1 MANLQKQLATLAK
14 MAGEVNSEATLRQ
27 YFIQALDEYVKSQ
40 NLFAIESGPLFRLE
54 EPIVRGR
61 SDAKIGGITF
71 EVKLPKPHG
80 KGIDAAVKQV
90 RGYIEEYA
98 TKGISVRGVAYD
110 GLSLALLDEQRA
122 IVFKGDVSQGAHLLA
137 AWLVLLASA
146 ARTPEDMVDRFGSAS
161 AISQQ
166 TIKTLFELFIKY
178 EPAIP
183 FISEVFAIWKEV
195 YGCAANINTE
205 TVQSLRRTAKDL
217 DIAVRNKKDA
227 ERFVFVT
234 ETYLSILLKV
244 LVARVAAEQKLIPQK
259 SVVELICQPRGKEHI
274 RYTELGTVVPHLLNV
289 FEEDPFEWFIDAARA
304 DLDAEAKV
312 RAVLS
317 CIVESID
324 NIELLKMGQD
334 FLRIFYQSF
343 FDSASRRA
351 LGEFYTNDKLVAE
364 TLDAIGYEG
373 DPKKK
378 IIDFACG
385 SGSFLVQVLNRVKS
399 RTKGRAA
406 ASVLSDVEAHIFGV
420 DIHPLAVAMARVN
433 YLIAVAPLLSPK
445 RSFTVPIYWAD
456 SLVRLSVK
464 ETSRNWLGEAI
475 KISIPGMRRFRLP
488 DPTKFDW
495 EQLFGFLRNH
505 IARYSG
511 KVELAAVWK
520 RFEQEF
526 SKEKVLPFEH
536 ALRDFIKQ
544 IVDRHNE
551 GRDTRWLPMLRNILF
566 LERQRGEFDYVVGN
580 PPWVRIHNIDEEL
593 RKRISEDYI
602 YCAKAGW
609 KYGST
614 ISGSKSGFGKQL
626 DLCVPFVER
635 ALELLKSGGR
645 FSLILTSKVQQAL
658 YANELRRNLI
668 SEKQLLRISDYSLFP
683 IALFK
688 DAVNY
693 PLVLSVEN
701 IAPSAE
707 SVCRVV
713 IVNSEQKI
721 LTYDTPQ
728 VDMPLLAHDKESPWM
743 MAPPDV
749 TAVFRKMQRN
759 SQILGELP
767 ATRPKMGVKTGANGT
782 FIVTDIQRTERPNE
796 VVVITEAEE
805 HVRLERD
812 VLRPLVRG
820 RDVRAW
826 GYAHPHSIIWTH
838 DDNGEVLTELPPRA
852 AEYFADDGR
861 RKLLEDREDFKT
873 GMPVWTIFR
882 VSADK
887 LSRKIAWKKYG
898 TQMQSTVLEAKC
910 DLDGTARLVV
920 PLQTVYLIP
929 IEDDDRAYFL
939 SALFNSLA
947 FRALLMS
954 FSVRASGAFFHYT
967 AWIVGLGV
975 SPVTKQQLKT
985 DWRSFAGQLM
995 APEIETKMVELS
1007 RALHAN
1013 PDAITARKLESSVD
1027 LVAAKAYG
1035 IADGEFKTLTDY
1047 YEFMRPPEINELL
1060 EEDEV
1065 EE

>member
-1 MANLQKQLATLAK
+1 VLCFLNDPGMANLQKQLANLAK
-14 MAGEVNSEATLRQ
+14 MAAELNSEATLRQ
-27 YFIQALDEYVKSQ
+27 YFIQALDDYVKSQ
-40 NLFAIESGPLFRLE
+40 KLFAIEAGPLFRLE

-71 EVKLPKPHG
+71 EVKLPKPRG

-98 TKGISVRGVAYD
+98 SKGISVRGVAYD
-110 GLSLALLDEQRA
+110 GESLALLDEQRTT
-122 IVFKGDVSQGAHLLA
+122 VFKGDVYQGAHLLA

-166 TIKTLFELFIKY
+166 TIKTLFELFSKY
-178 EPAIP
+178 EPQIP
-183 FISEVFAIWKEV
+183 FIAEVFAIWKEV
-195 YGCAANINTE
+195 YGCAANINNE
-205 TVQSLRRTAKDL
+205 TVQSLRRTARDL
-217 DIAVRNKKDA
+217 DISVRNKKEA

-244 LVARVAAEQKLIPQK
+244 LVARVAAEQKLIPQR
-259 SVVELICQPRGKEHI
+259 SVAELICQPRGKEHI
-274 RYTELGTVVPHLLNV
+274 RYSYLGTVVPHLLNV
-289 FEEDPFEWFIDAARA
+289 FEEDPFEWFLDAART
-304 DLDAEAKV
+304 DVEAEAKV

-334 FLRIFYQSF
+334 FLRVFYQSF

-351 LGEFYTNDKLVAE
+351 LGEFYTNDRLVAE
-364 TLDAIGYEG
+364 TLDAIGYDG

-378 IIDFACG
+378 LIDFACG
-385 SGSFLVQVLNRVKS
+385 SGSFLVQVLNRIKS
-399 RTKGRAA
+399 RTKGRTAS
-406 ASVLSDVEAHIFGV
+406 SVLSEIEQHIFGV

-464 ETSRNWLGEAI
+464 ETSRNWLGEAV

-488 DPTKFDW
+488 DPAKFEW
-495 EQLFGFLRNH
+495 EQLFAFLRTH
-505 IARYSG
+505 IALYPG
-511 KVELAAVWK
+511 KVEFAAVWG

-526 SKEKVLPFEH
+526 PKEKVLPFEH
-536 ALRDFIKQ
+536 ALQDFIKQ

-566 LERQRGEFDYVVGN
+566 LERQRGQFDYVVGN

-593 RKRISEDYI
+593 RKRISEDYT

-609 KYGST
+609 KFGST

-635 ALELLKSGGR
+635 AIELLKPRGR
-645 FSLILTSKVQQAL
+645 FSLIVTSKVQQAL

-668 SEKQLLRISDYSLFP
+668 SEKRLLRISDYSLFP

-701 IAPSAE
+701 DSPSPE
-707 SVCRVV
+707 SACKVV
-713 IVNSEQKI
+713 IVNSDQKVM
-721 LTYDTPQ
+721 TYDTPQ
-728 VDMPLLAHDKESPWM
+728 LDMPLLADDRESPWM

-749 TAVFRKMQRN
+749 TTVFRKMQRN
-759 SQILGELP
+759 GQILGEVP
-767 ATRPKMGVKTGANGT
+767 ATRPKMGVKTGANDI
-782 FIVTDIQRTERPNE
+782 FIVTDIQATEETSE
-796 VVVITEAEE
+796 VVATTEGGE
-805 HVRLERD
+805 HVRLERN

-820 RDVRAW
+820 RDIRAW
-826 GYAHPHSIIWTH
+826 GYTHPHWIIWTH
-838 DDNGEVLTELPPRA
+838 DDESGETLAHLPPRA
-852 AEYFADDGR
+852 AAYFGDNGR
-861 RKLLEDREDFKT
+861 RSKLEDREDFKN
-873 GMPVWTIFR
+873 GMDAWTIFR

-898 TQMQSTVLEAKC
+898 TQMQSTVLEARC
-910 DLDGTARLVV
+910 DVEGSPQLVV
-920 PLQTVYLIP
+920 PLQTTYFIP
-929 IEDDDRAYFL
+929 VDGDDRAY
-939 SALFNSLA
+939 SYRRCST
-947 FRALLMS
+947 
-954 FSVRASGAFFHYT
+954 H
-967 AWIVGLGV
+967 
-975 SPVTKQQLKT
+975 
-985 DWRSFAGQLM
+985 WRS
-995 APEIETKMVELS
+995 E
-1007 RALHAN
+1007 RC
-1013 PDAITARKLESSVD
+1013 
-1027 LVAAKAYG
+1027 
-1035 IADGEFKTLTDY
+1035 
-1047 YEFMRPPEINELL
+1047 
-1060 EEDEV
+1060 
-1065 EE
+1065 

>member
-1 MANLQKQLATLAK
+1 MANLQKELAALAK
-14 MAGEVNSEATLRQ
+14 LASELNSEATLRQ

-61 SDAKIGGITF
+61 SDAKIGGITL

-98 TKGISVRGVAYD
+98 SKGISVRGVAYD
-110 GLSLALLDEQRA
+110 GESLALLDEQRA

-146 ARTPEDMVDRFGSAS
+146 ARTPQDMVDRFGSAS

-166 TIKTLFELFIKY
+166 TIKTLFELFSKY
-178 EPAIP
+178 EVEIP
-183 FISEVFAIWKEV
+183 FIAEVFAIWKEV

-217 DIAVRNKKDA
+217 DISVRNKKDA

-244 LVARVAAEQKLIPQK
+244 LVARVAAEQKLIPQR
-259 SVVELICQPRGKEHI
+259 SVAELICQPRGKEHI
-274 RYTELGTVVPHLLNV
+274 RYSYLGTVVPHLLNV
-289 FEEDPFEWFIDAARA
+289 FEEDPFEWFLDAARA

-312 RAVLS
+312 RAVLT

-324 NIELLKMGQD
+324 NVELLKMGQD
-334 FLRIFYQSF
+334 FLRVFYQSF

-351 LGEFYTNDKLVAE
+351 LGEFYTNDSLVAE
-364 TLDAIGYEG
+364 TLDAIGYDG

-378 IIDFACG
+378 VIDFACG
-385 SGSFLVQVLNRVKS
+385 SGSFLVQVLNRIKS

-406 ASVLSDVEAHIFGV
+406 PAVLAEIEQHIFGV

-464 ETSRNWLGEAI
+464 ERSRNWLGEAI

-488 DPTKFDW
+488 DPAKFEW
-495 EQLFGFLRNH
+495 EQLFSFLRTH
-505 IARYSG
+505 IAHPG
-511 KVELAAVWK
+511 KVKLSAVWK

-526 SKEKVLPFEH
+526 PKEKILPFED

-544 IVDRHNE
+544 IVDRHND

-580 PPWVRIHNIDEEL
+580 PPWVRIHNIDQEL
-593 RKRISEDYI
+593 RTRISEDYT

-635 ALELLKSGGR
+635 ALELLKPHGR
-645 FSLILTSKVQQAL
+645 FSLILTSKVQHAL

-668 SEKQLLRISDYSLFP
+668 SEKHLVRISDYSLFP

-701 IAPSAE
+701 ASPPSG
-707 SVCRVV
+707 SNCKVV
-713 IVNSEQKI
+713 IVNSDQRVM
-721 LTYDTPQ
+721 TYDVPQ
-728 VDMPLLAHDKESPWM
+728 SDLPLLANDQESPWM

-749 TAVFRKMQRN
+749 IAILRKMQRN
-759 SQILGELP
+759 GQILGEIP
-767 ATRPKMGVKTGANGT
+767 ATRPKMGVKTGANDI
-782 FIVTDIQRTERPNE
+782 FIVTEVRPTERPTE
-796 VVVITEAEE
+796 VMVTTEGEE
-805 HVRLERD
+805 HVRIERD

-820 RDVRAW
+820 RDIRAW
-826 GYAHPHSIIWTH
+826 GYIHPHSIIWTH
-838 DDNGEVLTELPPRA
+838 DDETGEVLARLPPRA
-852 AEYFADDGR
+852 AEYFQQVAR
-861 RKLLEDREDFKT
+861 REKLEDREDFKK
-873 GMPVWTIFR
+873 GMPIWTIFGSR
-882 VSADK
+882 LTSSAER
-887 LSRKIAWKKYG
+887 SPGRNTGRKCKARCWK
-898 TQMQSTVLEAKC
+898 QS
-910 DLDGTARLVV
+910 
-920 PLQTVYLIP
+920 
-929 IEDDDRAYFL
+929 
-939 SALFNSLA
+939 
-947 FRALLMS
+947 
-954 FSVRASGAFFHYT
+954 
-967 AWIVGLGV
+967 
-975 SPVTKQQLKT
+975 
-985 DWRSFAGQLM
+985 
-995 APEIETKMVELS
+995 APWM
-1007 RALHAN
+1007 
-1013 PDAITARKLESSVD
+1013 
-1027 LVAAKAYG
+1027 
-1035 IADGEFKTLTDY
+1035 
-1047 YEFMRPPEINELL
+1047 ELL
-1060 EEDEV
+1060 G
-1065 EE
+1065 